1 MRGSAWAVRCY
12 LARMDDTNA
21 LPEDLRLSPVEARIL
36 GCLVEKEATTPEQYP
51 LTENATLVACNQKTS
66 REPVMDLSP
75 GEIGHALRQ
84 LEGRGLVRSVHGAR
98 AQRYEHRFAAHYS
111 LTAVQ
116 QALLALLL
124 LRGPQTLAELGSRS
138 ERMAKI
144 AAPDDTRH
152 ALERLAERAV
162 PLVLRL
168 PRLTGQR
175 EERWAQ
181 VLTGA
186 PDMSALA
193 AGEGRAVPAS
203 ARERE
208 DEMAQRI
215 AALEA
220 RVAGLEA
227 ALGAASQG

>member
-1 MRGSAWAVRCY
+1 METVVE
-12 LARMDDTNA
+12 
-21 LPEDLRLSPVEARIL
+21 LPEPLRLSPTGARIL

-66 REPVMDLSP
+66 REPVMELSS
-75 GEIGHALRQ
+75 GEVGHALRQ

-111 LTAVQ
+111 VTAAQ

-124 LRGPQTLAELGSRS
+124 LRGPQTLAELFSRS
-138 ERMAKI
+138 ERMAKF
-144 AAPDDTRH
+144 ASMDDARH
-152 ALERLAERAV
+152 ALERLAERDV

-168 PRLTGQR
+168 PKLPGQR

-181 VLTGA
+181 LLTGA
-186 PDMSALA
+186 PDLA
-193 AGEGRAVPAS
+193 ALPLRENAPAS
-203 ARERE
+203 VRERE
-208 DEMAQRI
+208 SELLERI

-220 RVAGLEA
+220 RVAALEA
-227 ALGAASQG
+227 SLPHTGS